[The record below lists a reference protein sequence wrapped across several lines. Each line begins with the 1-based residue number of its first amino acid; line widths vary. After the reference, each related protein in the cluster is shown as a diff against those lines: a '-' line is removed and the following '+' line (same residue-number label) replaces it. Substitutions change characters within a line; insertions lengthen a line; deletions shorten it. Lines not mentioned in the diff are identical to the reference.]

1 MLRQLYTPEQLAK
14 VVRRRDV
21 WRWKLWESNF
31 ESEDKLHEISMA
43 ISEDSFSIA
52 ELQTRIA
59 NGYLICEPSRVADC
73 LALRLVDHY
82 LRRIYKVQQSDRSR
96 IVRQLKVVL
105 EDSSDLELRKLDIR
119 SFYESIDLNAL
130 AAKIRG
136 DMILGYKGIR
146 ILESLS
152 TQAAKAGC
160 QGLPRGIGVSATLA
174 ELVGRTID
182 RHIRNLE
189 GVYYAARY
197 VDDIIIIAERRKGH
211 TIDASLA
218 NLWSQEGL
226 EVNSD
231 KEVTQSFDS
240 APCFS
245 YLGYEF
251 SVGLPTG
258 GRGPRQV
265 VVRLAPAKM
274 QKQKTKICRA
284 FWQFTRD
291 KSFPS
296 LVARLR
302 YLSMTQLIAR
312 SENGRLCAGNAY
324 NYREISDA
332 SSFDAL
338 DALVRRITEGKSR
351 LGALVEP
358 LLSQERI
365 RQLQRISFRCG
376 FDQNLHVQYTRLR
389 AQRLKR
395 VFRSV

>member
-21 WRWKLWESNF
+21 WRWRLWESN
-31 ESEDKLHEISMA
+31 SENGDKLHEIA
-43 ISEDSFSIA
+43 NVISEDSFSLS

-59 NGYLICEPSRVADC
+59 NGYVICEPSRAADC
-73 LALRLVDHY
+73 LGLRLVDHY

-119 SFYESIDLNAL
+119 SFYESIDFNAITE
-130 AAKIRG
+130 KIRS
-136 DMILGYKGIR
+136 DMILGYKGIK
-146 ILESLS
+146 ILESLA
-152 TQAAKAGC
+152 TQAEKAGC

-182 RHIRNLE
+182 RHIRNME

-197 VDDIIIIAERRKGH
+197 VDD
-211 TIDASLA
+211 DASLA
-218 NLWSQEGL
+218 DLWSQEGL
-226 EVNSD
+226 ELNPA
-231 KEVTQSFDS
+231 KEVTQSLNS
-240 APCFS
+240 SPCFS

-251 SVGLPTG
+251 SVGQPPG
-258 GRGPRQV
+258 GRRPRQV
-265 VVRLAPAKM
+265 VVRVAPAKLR
-274 QKQKTKICRA
+274 KQKTKICRA

-302 YLSMTQLIAR
+302 YLSMTQLIAH
-312 SENGRLCAGNAY
+312 SPNGRLCAGNAY
-324 NYREISDA
+324 NYGEISDA
-332 SSFDAL
+332 SSFDPL
-338 DALVRRITEGKSR
+338 DALVRQITEGKSR
-351 LGALVEP
+351 VGTSVGQ
-358 LLSQERI
+358 LLSRDQI
-365 RQLQRISFRCG
+365 QQLRRISFRYG
-376 FDQNLHVQYTRLR
+376 FEHNLQVQFTRIC